1 MSEDPPSSDKVT
13 VAALEA
19 SGAYRV
25 LRKLAH
31 RTIFERYDGSTR
43 KSASSSTSR
52 PPD

>member
-31 RTIFERYDGSTR
+31 RTASWERR
-43 KSASSSTSR
+43 E
-52 PPD
+52 